1 MMRQIIEY
9 FKGWGVDA
17 NTTATILLT
26 LLTFSLGLLFTWIAG
41 QLKALKEKRSYK
53 KSLVYILKDF
63 SKACVKQH
71 KTVIQS
77 LEKAG
82 LKKGNDFIINYVPIG
97 TLDYLNRL
105 DFNIFLINF
114 EPFLFKKNYSKAI
127 SKLFELIA
135 QIKVQNETIA
145 EYSKLLFETYKKHEK
160 QFYENVDELRRI
172 HDELGV
178 QLNGTPMQKDKGGDL
193 IQGYF
198 KVFGDWQA
206 NGEKTDIA
214 SEYEEIVLK
223 TLQLNRL
230 HSNIPLILTT
240 NELAL
245 KADAAYLN
253 IEKID
258 KMLFQKFKDFA
269 HFHKRASKLTNLI
282 ITIIE

>member
-1 MMRQIIEY
+1 MRQIIEY
-9 FKGWGVDA
+9 FKGWEVDA

-26 LLTFSLGLLFTWIAG
+26 LLTFSLGLLFTWMAG
-41 QLKALKEKRSYK
+41 QLKSLKEKRSYK
-53 KSLVYILKDF
+53 RSLIYILKDF
-63 SKACVKQH
+63 SKACTTQH

-97 TLDYLNRL
+97 TLDYLNKL
-105 DFNIFLINF
+105 DFNIFLKNF
-114 EPFLFKKNYSKAI
+114 EPLLFKKNYSKAI

-135 QIKVQNETIA
+135 QIKIQNDAIA
-145 EYSKLLFETYKKHEK
+145 GFSNLLFEAYKKHEK
-160 QFYENVDELRRI
+160 QFYENVDGLRKI
-172 HDELGV
+172 HDEVGV
-178 QLNGTPMQKDKGGDL
+178 QLNATSMQKEKEGDL

-198 KVFGDWQA
+198 KVFREWQA

-214 SEYEEIVLK
+214 SEHEEIVLK

-230 HSNIPLILTT
+230 HPNILLILTT

-253 IEKID
+253 VEKID
-258 KMLFQKFKDFA
+258 KMLAQKFKDFA
-269 HFHKRASKLTNLI
+269 HFHSRASRLTNI
-282 ITIIE
+282 IIKIIE